1 MGSKE
6 NVSRFVS
13 RLSKRN
19 DPHFHVSRCNLLIFR
34 VLEAGLEPAQP
45 QWPKDFK
52 SFLPATSPVEY
63 DCNISLIINILQ

>member
-34 VLEAGLEPAQP
+34 VLEAELEPAQP
-45 QWPKDFK
+45 QWPRDFK
-52 SFLPATSPVEY
+52 YYFVPFV
-63 DCNISLIINILQ
+63 IN